1 MSTSTKTLLAFLAGV
16 LVVAGFTV
24 AGPRPVGEFNLLLR
38 LNGEPRVKGHIRI
51 TDAGVVTNA
60 TTQFPFTLAGGE
72 TIEVVCNT
80 AACVRPG
87 VAPDGGAVVNC
98 NYQDDNMGR
107 PMSTGVSRWFTLE
120 SATTTLYAVP
130 NGSSSTDCSVA
141 VMW

>member
-16 LVVAGFTV
+16 LVVAGISL
-24 AGPRPVGEFNLLLR
+24 AGRPVGEFNLLLR
-38 LNGEPRVKGHIRI
+38 LNGQPKVKGHIRV

-107 PMSTGVSRWFTLE
+107 PMATGVSRWFTLLD
-120 SATTTLYAVP
+120 STTTVYVVP
-130 NGSSSTDCSVA
+130 NASSSTDCSVA
-141 VMW
+141 VME